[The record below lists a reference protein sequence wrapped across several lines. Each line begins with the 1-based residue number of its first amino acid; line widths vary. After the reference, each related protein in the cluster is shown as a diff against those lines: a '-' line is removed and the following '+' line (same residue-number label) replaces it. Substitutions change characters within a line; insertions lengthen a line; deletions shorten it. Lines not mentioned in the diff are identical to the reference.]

1 MLVERRQRRS
11 SRKAPSN
18 TAASPVSSPPPVVVH
33 GSRFNPIFE
42 ESLDMDHAPVDTTG
56 PQSHAPM
63 HISQSN
69 AVVTPAVDSSS
80 IDAPSATVV
89 VPSTS
94 KSSISQAHGKE
105 KSKVSAKQGDPSKH
119 LALPLQKTIVVQRS
133 AAFPISKPT
142 ALTNRRR
149 SSLSSARFGPFPRPS
164 SRFNKANHTVVV
176 VDENANPNVHSP
188 TPNPLSLLSTASGSI
203 PAVPIVS
210 CEKVSRPQDSEGS
223 IPAGTLR
230 DNYLMALGV
239 MMSLFCARKWLSFF
253 RDLFL
258 DNGSISRTPY
268 PFAGCF
274 PTMPQH
280 VLDSLAH
287 MSTFSEPCNRGGLG
301 VPRCNE
307 RNLAFM
313 HKLAFQLTDG
323 NWNTSR
329 LSALLDPV
337 VVPYVIGVP
346 PPSLDD
352 TRDMVAWRCTPTEAF
367 TVASTY
373 ECLLSASWDAC

>member
-230 DNYLMALGV
+230 D
-239 MMSLFCARKWLSFF
+239 K
-253 RDLFL
+253 
-258 DNGSISRTPY
+258 
-268 PFAGCF
+268 
-274 PTMPQH
+274 
-280 VLDSLAH
+280 
-287 MSTFSEPCNRGGLG
+287 
-301 VPRCNE
+301 
-307 RNLAFM
+307 
-313 HKLAFQLTDG
+313 
-323 NWNTSR
+323 
-329 LSALLDPV
+329 
-337 VVPYVIGVP
+337 
-346 PPSLDD
+346 
-352 TRDMVAWRCTPTEAF
+352 
-367 TVASTY
+367 
-373 ECLLSASWDAC
+373 